1 MHGQQPGN
9 QGLVRGIPHHEGVH
23 PDPQAVHG
31 RQEAVHIVVV
41 RGNGRHERVGV
52 DQGVPEQLEEVH
64 LQV

>member
-1 MHGQQPGN
+1 MHGQQRGH
-9 QGLVRGIPHHEGVH
+9 QGLVRGTPYQGMR
-23 PDPQAVHG
+23 PDPQTVHG